1 MGKGRLNRL
10 SLNQEL
16 YLNGLTLG
24 IHFHRARELDP
35 HHLGCKAGRKL
46 AQRSARTWEGT
57 KGSVWSQLASLAKL
71 LSPE

>member
-10 SLNQEL
+10 SLNQQL

-24 IHFHRARELDP
+24 IHFHSARELDP
-35 HHLGCKAGRKL
+35 HHLGCKAGRRL
-46 AQRSARTWEGT
+46 ARHSARPWEGT
-57 KGSVWSQLASLAKL
+57 KGSVWSELASLAKL